1 MNLPHLKI
9 SAKVQSAINAGKP
22 IVALESTI
30 ITHGMPYPQNVQT
43 ARELEL
49 IIETNGAVPATIAVI
64 DGEICI
70 GLTDEQLLKLAQS
83 AGVMKLS
90 RRDLAWAVAMKRMGA
105 TTVAATMI
113 AAERANIK
121 VFATGGI
128 GGVHRG
134 AEQNWDVSADLT
146 ELARTNV
153 TVVCAGPKAIL
164 DLPATLEYLETLGV
178 PVVGYQ
184 CDELP
189 AFYSAKSGLS
199 LELRAERPDDIA
211 RFMKTRSDLEIKG
224 GVLVVNPIPS
234 NYEIPIEVMNQHIE
248 SALREARQQ
257 AINGKDL
264 TPFLLD
270 RIRMHTSGKSLDA
283 NIALVKN
290 NAQLA
295 AIIAC
300 ACH

>member
-1 MNLPHLKI
+1 MDFPHLKM
-9 SAKVQSAINAGKP
+9 SAKVQSAINAGQP

-30 ITHGMPYPQNVQT
+30 IAHGMPYPQNVQT
-43 ARELEL
+43 ARDLEL
-49 IIETNGAVPATIAVI
+49 IIEANGAVPATIAVL

-70 GLTDEQLLKLAQS
+70 GLTDQQLLKLAQS

-90 RRDLAWAVAMKRMGA
+90 RRDLAWAVAMKRSGA

-146 ELARTNV
+146 ELSRTDV

-189 AFYSAKSGLS
+189 AFYSAKSGVP

-211 RFMKTRSDLEIKG
+211 RFMKTRADLAIKG
-224 GVLVVNPIPS
+224 GVLVVNPIPADF
-234 NYEIPIEVMNQHIE
+234 EIPIDVMNQHIE
-248 SALREARQQ
+248 SALQEALEQN
-257 AINGKDL
+257 IKGKHL

-270 RIRMHTSGKSLDA
+270 RIRMHTSGKSLEA

-295 AIIAC
+295 ANIAC